1 MEGAVFLKGA
11 SWKAIS
17 IALVYPLGEIIG
29 IVETVAGAGQD
40 LSSDVA
46 GILCNW
52 NAHHL
57 CTNA

>member
-29 IVETVAGAGQD
+29 VLETVAGAGHD
-40 LSSDVA
+40 LS
-46 GILCNW
+46 
-52 NAHHL
+52 
-57 CTNA
+57 